1 MSSHRAGEQ
10 DGYSQTQ
17 GLIGSSSPAMFQPAS
32 AGSLSAFLIIC
43 AAVVAAFLGGVWFSA
58 RRESVSPLKRTTL
71 AAVATALWL
80 AAICFIV
87 ESGWL
92 RGEQRRL
99 LFFAAGMNLVC
110 LAVGLSP
117 VGRWLSL
124 LSLPALVA
132 FQGFRLPL
140 ELVLHSWVA
149 QGVIPFTMTWS
160 GRNWDIISGVIALV
174 AAPFCRRSIVA
185 AWIANLVGLVLL
197 ANVMRVAV
205 LSLPVPFGWPITPK
219 LELIY
224 HLPYALIIPICV
236 GGALLGHIALT
247 RALFRGRP

>member
-1 MSSHRAGEQ
+1 
-10 DGYSQTQ
+10 
-17 GLIGSSSPAMFQPAS
+17 MFKPAS
-32 AGSLSAFLIIC
+32 AASLLAFLIIC
-43 AAVVAAFLGGVWFSA
+43 AAVVAAFLGGVWLSA
-58 RRESVSPLKRTTL
+58 RRESVRPLRRTIL
-71 AAVATALWL
+71 AAVGTALWL
-80 AAICFIV
+80 AAICLIV

-92 RGEQRRL
+92 RGDQRRL
-99 LFFAAGMNLVC
+99 LFFAAGMNAVC

-149 QGVIPFTMTWS
+149 QGVIPETMTWS
-160 GRNWDIISGVIALV
+160 GRNWDIISGVLALV
-174 AAPFCRRSIVA
+174 AALFCRRSIVW

-197 ANVMRVAV
+197 VNVMRVAV
-205 LSLPVPFGWPITPK
+205 LSSAVSFGWPVTPK

-224 HLPYALIIPICV
+224 HLPYALIIPVCV
-236 GGALLGHIALT
+236 GGALIGHIALT
-247 RALFRGRP
+247 RALLRQRA